1 MASWYEDVDFANPPD
16 FPNHEY
22 YYNPVGKFEPGMIE
36 ARNKAMEYFFVQKYG
51 SLPEELWRHD
61 GIVGDI
67 IRDIGANLLRSIV
80 FRTSITCDYDNNDS
94 KLKTGM
100 PDEACTTMTH
110 CLQIGPSII
119 VIVL

>member
-1 MASWYEDVDFANPPD
+1 LASWYKDVDFANPPD

-22 YYNPVGKFEPGMIE
+22 DYNPLGKLDPEMIG
-36 ARNKAMEYFFVQKYG
+36 ARNKAVEYFFVQKYG
-51 SLPEELWRHD
+51 SLPEELWHND

-67 IRDIGANLLRSIV
+67 IRDIGADLLRSIV
-80 FRTSITCDYDNNDS
+80 FRTSITCDYDNNDP
-94 KLKTGM
+94 KFKTGM
-100 PDEACTTMTH
+100 PDEVYTTMTH